1 MRTGGERIMNQKASP
16 PSPSAPPVSKARWL
30 FAALAISLCVNAW
43 FGWKTVV
50 GPKETPADLYWIVCQ
65 ADAPKVERLRAFLA
79 LIESG
84 HTRWPGAELKQ
95 LDLRGLDFSGKN
107 LDEAD
112 LTGSNMEGVNLTG
125 ASLNATDL
133 PLADL
138 TGADLSGGKGHGV
151 QLFRSALDGAKLSR
165 ADFAGAHMQE
175 VGARNAD
182 FSEANLADAELIMA
196 RLSGSDFSG
205 ADLTGAD
212 LEAAVL
218 KSANLN
224 QTRLNGANLK
234 DADFT
239 DSNWWRAR
247 GLTSQQ
253 VGALQK
259 YFAPR
264 PNADEALRRD
274 YAEWRREIQN

>member
-1 MRTGGERIMNQKASP
+1 
-16 PSPSAPPVSKARWL
+16 
-30 FAALAISLCVNAW
+30 
-43 FGWKTVV
+43 
-50 GPKETPADLYWIVCQ
+50 
-65 ADAPKVERLRAFLA
+65 
-79 LIESG
+79 
-84 HTRWPGAELKQ
+84 
-95 LDLRGLDFSGKN
+95 
-107 LDEAD
+107 
-112 LTGSNMEGVNLTG
+112 
-125 ASLNATDL
+125 
-133 PLADL
+133 
-138 TGADLSGGKGHGV
+138 
-151 QLFRSALDGAKLSR
+151 
-165 ADFAGAHMQE
+165 
-175 VGARNAD
+175 
-182 FSEANLADAELIMA
+182 
-196 RLSGSDFSG
+196 
-205 ADLTGAD
+205 
-212 LEAAVL
+212 L